1 MVKIQEKY
9 NEIIKQKEFS
19 ENKKIKILKILESLH
34 ISLENKLIISTLH
47 KNNWHITNTLKE
59 ILEIEELVLDTEYKK
74 SLKFHNC
81 PRLKEINKKNKENRS
96 EWDEDDNYGN
106 NKIEIEKF
114 SDGYHLIEYYINAN
128 EGINE
133 YHSIH
138 IEYCPYC
145 GKELFA
151 EIMLD
156 KLMGE

>member
-47 KNNWHITNTLKE
+47 KNNWHITNTLNE

-81 PRLKEINKKNKENRS
+81 ARLKEINKKNKENKS
-96 EWDEDDNYGN
+96 EWDKDDDYGN
-106 NKIEIEKF
+106 NVIKIEKF
-114 SDGYHLIEYYINAN
+114 SNGYHLMKYFVDGDSGRNRCNPMY
-128 EGINE
+128 
-133 YHSIH
+133 
-138 IEYCPYC
+138 IEYCPFC
-145 GKELFA
+145 GKELFS

-156 KLMGE
+156 KLIGE